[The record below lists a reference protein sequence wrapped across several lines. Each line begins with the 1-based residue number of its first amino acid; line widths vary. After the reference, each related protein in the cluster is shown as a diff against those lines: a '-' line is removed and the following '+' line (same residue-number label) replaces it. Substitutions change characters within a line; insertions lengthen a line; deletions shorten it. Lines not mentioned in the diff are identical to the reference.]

1 MARGTLWLAALLV
14 VGAPAPAGAQV
25 ASAETLVMP
34 FENPGANAKVYWL
47 AEGSAVLFSAYLER
61 YGGTA
66 VTREERLSA
75 FERLQL
81 PPAAALSHATVIK
94 VGLFVGAADVVVGSY
109 DLEGEQLTVRA
120 RSIRL
125 DAGRLTP
132 EIVERG
138 ALSDLLGIYE
148 RAARQLRGATTPA
161 PAAPAGTVLASSRA
175 VELFVRGL
183 IAESPSSQRP
193 LLEQAAKAA
202 PSDDRVRLALWQVHT
217 DAGDHLRALDAAAAV
232 AASSPRF
239 RTARYLIALSQIDLK
254 RYDDAFSTL
263 KGLQSEA
270 PSAEV
275 LNALGVVQLRRG
287 STPQS
292 GTAAYYFSQAS
303 QADPTDP
310 DYFFNRGYAHW
321 LDKDLPAAMYWL
333 REVVRLSP
341 TDGEAHY
348 VLSAALQQSGA
359 TAEAARE
366 RELAVRLS
374 ASYADEPRAGA
385 DAVPRGLER
394 LKEHL
399 ERPRATVDSI
409 LTSSGQRDQAELAKF
424 HLDAGRRAY
433 ERDADREAEREL
445 RRALYL
451 SPYLSDAHLL
461 LGRVHLRTGRTAD
474 AIQAFKIALWSE
486 DSAAGHVALAEA
498 YLQSQNPTA
507 AREEVDRALAL
518 DPASAGARALRD
530 KLAKPQ

>member
-1 MARGTLWLAALLV
+1 MARGTLLLATLLV
-14 VGAPAPAGAQV
+14 VGAPAPASAQV
-25 ASAETLVMP
+25 AAAETLVMP
-34 FENPGANAKVYWL
+34 FENPGANAKLYWL
-47 AEGSAVLFSAYLER
+47 AEGSTVLLSAYLER

-94 VGLFVGAADVVVGSY
+94 VGLFVGASNVVVGSY

-161 PAAPAGTVLASSRA
+161 PPAPAGTVLASSRA

-202 PSDDRVRLALWQVHT
+202 PADDRVRLALWQVHT

-232 AASSPRF
+232 PASSLRF

-263 KGLQSEA
+263 KRLQSET

-287 STPQS
+287 STQS

-310 DYFFNRGYAHW
+310 DYFFNLGYAHW

-333 REVVRLSP
+333 REVVRLAP

-374 ASYADEPRAGA
+374 ASYAAEPRAGA
-385 DAVPRGLER
+385 DAMPRGLER

-451 SPYLSDAHLL
+451 SPYLSEAHLL

-507 AREEVDRALAL
+507 AREELDRALAL
-518 DPASAGARALRD
+518 DPASAAARALRD
-530 KLAKPQ
+530 KLTKPR